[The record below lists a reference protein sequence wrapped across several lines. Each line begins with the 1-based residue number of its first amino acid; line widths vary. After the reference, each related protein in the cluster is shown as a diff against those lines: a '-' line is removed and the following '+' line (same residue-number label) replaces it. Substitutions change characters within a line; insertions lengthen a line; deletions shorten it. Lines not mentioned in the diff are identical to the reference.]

1 MDKKAIDREAPLRKE
16 IANNFRRLLK
26 ERNKTQVELS
36 NATGIAR
43 STLSDY
49 ARAATMM
56 KIGNLEKI
64 ANFLEVDKSE
74 IDPTFKS
81 MKVVNFSNF
90 VNIPIVGRV
99 SAGVPIFADENIT
112 GYMPMLDSMVSRDK
126 EYFILEV
133 EGDSMDLEFG
143 NGSLLLVEKTCEVE
157 NGQIG
162 VIRINGEDATVKKI
176 SFNDNSI
183 TLIPMSN
190 NPEHLPITYDEERH
204 EVAIVGRVIQA
215 TKIY

>member
-1 MDKKAIDREAPLRKE
+1 MNKKAIDREAPLRKE

-26 ERNKTQVELS
+26 EKKKTQVELS

-64 ANFLEVDKSE
+64 ANFLGVDKSE

-90 VNIPIVGRV
+90 TNVPIVGRI
-99 SAGVPIFADENIT
+99 SAGLPIFADENIT
-112 GYMPMLDSMVSRDK
+112 GYMPVLDSMVSKDK
-126 EYFILEV
+126 EYFVLEV
-133 EGDSMDLEFG
+133 EGDSMNLEFG
-143 NGSLLLVEKTCEVE
+143 HGSLLLIEKTCEVE

-162 VIRINGEDATVKKI
+162 VIRVNGEDATVKKI
-176 SFNDNSI
+176 SYNENSI
-183 TLIPMSN
+183 TLIPMSS
-190 NPEHLPITYDEERH
+190 NPAHLPVTYNEERH
-204 EVAIVGRVIQA
+204 EVAVVGRIIQA